1 MNIPSFL
8 LEETINVVYRH
19 LSYMLYN
26 KVQVIKYLEQSFGTI
41 PPDHITDD
49 SLYFENFHNINAQ
62 LQRYPSNI
70 WASLIEEAFNKLYSS
85 RTEFTEAITQMFF
98 EHFNPTKINKPIELI
113 YKRTWPGWDV
123 KFLNILE
130 ITNNVAR
137 DPNSY
142 RMFYMNDPLLLRN
155 RCPCQNCN
163 TDWKHHHS
171 LLLSR
176 MEEGTINDTE
186 LSLSL

>member
-1 MNIPSFL
+1 
-8 LEETINVVYRH
+8 
-19 LSYMLYN
+19 MLYN
-26 KVQVIKYLEQSFGTI
+26 KIQVIKYLEESFGSI

-49 SLYFENFHNINAQ
+49 SLYFENFHKINDQ
-62 LQRYPSNI
+62 LMQYPSNQ
-70 WASLIEEAFNKLYSS
+70 WSSLLEEAFDKLYSD
-85 RTEFTEAITQMFF
+85 RTQFSDEITQMYF
-98 EHFNPTKINKPIELI
+98 EHFNPSNIDKPMRLM
-113 YKRTWPGWDV
+113 YKQSWPGWNV

-155 RCPCQNCN
+155 RCPCPNCN
-163 TDWKHHHS
+163 SDWKHRHS
-171 LLLSR
+171 LLLSK